1 MDPLAEKYYFLSPYA
16 YCSGNPVNF
25 VDEDGRLPL
34 VANLVGGIVSAAVD
48 YAGQVIGNFINEKSG
63 VEAFTNVD
71 IVDLGV
77 SFAEGFVTA
86 GGNIVKNVAV
96 KATVAVVSEVVRNT
110 VDVKTDESGGLTTEV
125 KSAPE
130 VVTKTVIGVVAGSV
144 NTNFKVQ
151 PLKYE
156 TPNSVV
162 KSVRAEAHANGKGLP
177 ASEAKAI
184 ARDTRASNAA
194 KKSAN
199 EAITDNVNSTS
210 SSVVSSTIK
219 KFFDDEIQ

>member
-1 MDPLAEKYYFLSPYA
+1 M
-16 YCSGNPVNF
+16 
-25 VDEDGRLPL
+25 
-34 VANLVGGIVSAAVD
+34 ANLVGGIVSAAVD

-71 IVDLGV
+71 VVDLGV

-86 GGNIVKNVAV
+86 GGNIVKNVAA

-110 VDVKTDESGGLTTEV
+110 VDVETDESGGLTTEV

-130 VVTKTVIGVVAGSV
+130 VVAKTVIGVVSGSV
-144 NTNFKVQ
+144 STNFKVQ

-162 KSVRAEAHANGKGLP
+162 KAVRSEAHANGKGLP

-194 KKSAN
+194 KKQIN
-199 EAITDNVNSTS
+199 GVLKDNVNSAT
-210 SSVVSSTIK
+210 
-219 KFFDDEIQ
+219 FDLFGSATNDFLFKDKRN